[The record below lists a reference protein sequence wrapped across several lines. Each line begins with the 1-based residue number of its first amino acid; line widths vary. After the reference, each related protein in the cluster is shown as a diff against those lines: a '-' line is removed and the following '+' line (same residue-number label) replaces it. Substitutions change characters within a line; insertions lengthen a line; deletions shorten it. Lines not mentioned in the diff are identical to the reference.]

1 MGAVRAESRP
11 EVSVSHAPV
20 IRLVRSPAPAVVV
33 PVLDESQQR
42 VVDHAGGPLL
52 VLAGP
57 GTGKTTTLVEA
68 VVDRVERGADPDQ
81 ILVLTFSRKAAA
93 ELRGRI
99 SARLARVTR
108 GPSAW
113 TFHAFCF
120 ALVRR
125 YDDAFASGAAPR
137 LLSGPEQFLRVRRL
151 LDGDAQNN
159 PARWPKEMRSI
170 LRTRGFA
177 EELRDLLL
185 RAQERGLSAAGLDE
199 LGERLERPE
208 WRAAASFFQDYLDV
222 LSFEQALDYAGLVQ
236 RAADLLSDRAIRDAE
251 AARYAA
257 VFVDEYQD
265 TDPAQERLL
274 QLLAGGGRDLV
285 VVGDPDQSIYAF
297 RGAQVHGLLEFSDR
311 FRTSAGAP
319 APTLSLSVS
328 RRAGSELLDASRALA
343 QRIPA
348 PGLPVSALRG
358 HRAVRPAAGLPA
370 GSVGVRTYSSA
381 AQEAMG
387 IADVLRRAHLIDGVD
402 WSQMA
407 VIVRSARRSIPAM
420 RRALVA
426 ADVPVA
432 VAGDEIPL
440 ADDPAVTPLLLALR
454 CAMAPETIDE
464 ERAEALLRSLGGA
477 DVLQV
482 RRIRRELRDL
492 ERASGGRR
500 PSGHLLVEL
509 VRDAVDPRNL
519 SPRVRRPAER
529 VRALLQQTR
538 AAIERGDAV
547 DEVLWA
553 VWDPSLMRARLERQS
568 RGDGAVAVA
577 ANRDLDAV
585 VELFETAG
593 RFVDQLPKAGAGVFL
608 DDLDSQ
614 EIPAGT
620 LAERAAPGESVRLLT
635 AHRSKGL
642 EWDVVVVAGV
652 QDAHWPDL
660 RRRGSL
666 LGADLLTENDLGLA
680 AGVSRV
686 HAALVDERR
695 LFYVAATRA
704 RRQLVVTAVDSGEAT
719 GERPSRFV
727 HELGVAVPEHPQP
740 PPHVL
745 SLRALVGELRRTAVD
760 PHTSAGLRAAA
771 AERLARLAAP
781 GDDGNPLVQVA
792 HPGSWWGL
800 RELSDPGRPLV
811 AHGELVPV
819 SPSAVAQFHNCPLQW
834 FLERKAGVRT
844 LAGERQTFGNL
855 LHAIAKIAADDPER
869 ATSEA
874 MVAMLDDVWP
884 QLDFEAPWYAAH
896 QYDAARRALLR
907 LADYA
912 QRNTRT
918 LVGTE
923 VKFQVDIGSA
933 RLTGSVDRLDLDDEG
948 AGVVVDYKTSSS
960 KAGAA
965 KTAAHPQLAVYQL
978 AVECEAFPG
987 IERSGGAE
995 LVQLRA
1001 GEGEAAVVESQP
1013 AIARE
1018 PELRETALQLLDEV
1032 ASGVLRED
1040 FPARPWS
1047 GCTICVAARVCPAQP
1062 QGEQVHR

>member
-1 MGAVRAESRP
+1 MSDAS
-11 EVSVSHAPV
+11 V
-20 IRLVRSPAPAVVV
+20 IRLVRSPARPVVAPA
-33 PVLDESQQR
+33 LDESQQR
-42 VVDHAGGPLL
+42 VIDHPGGPLL

-68 VVDRVERGADPDQ
+68 VADRVERGADPDRL
-81 ILVLTFSRKAAA
+81 LVLTFSRKAAA

-99 SARLARVTR
+99 SARLDRVTR

-113 TFHAFCF
+113 TFHSFCF

-125 YDDAFASGAAPR
+125 YDDAFASAQPPR
-137 LLSGPEQFLRVRRL
+137 LLSGTEQFLRVRRL
-151 LDGDAQNN
+151 LDGDAQSK
-159 PARWPKEMRSI
+159 PTRWPQELRSI

-185 RAQERGLSAAGLDE
+185 RAQERGLSPAALDE
-199 LGERLERPE
+199 LGERLGRPE

-236 RAADLLSDRAIRDAE
+236 RAADLLSDRVIREAE
-251 AARYAA
+251 AGRYAA

-274 QLLAGGGRDLV
+274 QHLAGGGADLV

-311 FRTSAGAP
+311 FRTVGGAP
-319 APTLSLSVS
+319 APTMSLAVS
-328 RRAGSELLDASRALA
+328 RRAGSELLQASRALA

-348 PGLPVSALRG
+348 PGLPAAALRG
-358 HRAVRPAAGLPA
+358 HRAVHPAEGMLP
-370 GSVGVRTYSSA
+370 GSVAVRTYSSA

-387 IADVLRRAHLIDGVD
+387 IADVLRRAHLIDRVE

-407 VIVRSARRSIPAM
+407 VVVRSARRSIPTL

-432 VAGDEIPL
+432 IAGDEIPL

-454 CAMAPETIDE
+454 CALEPASIDE
-464 ERAEALLRSLGGA
+464 ERAESLLRALGGA

-509 VRDAVDPRNL
+509 VRDGADPRKL
-519 SPRVRRPAER
+519 SARVRRPAER
-529 VRALLQQTR
+529 VRALLAQAR
-538 AAIERGDAV
+538 AAIERGEAV
-547 DEVLWA
+547 DEVLWG
-553 VWDPSLMRARLERQS
+553 VWEPSLLRRRLERQS
-568 RGDGAVAVA
+568 RGEGAVAVA

-585 VELFETAG
+585 VELFETAQ
-593 RFVDQLPKAGAGVFL
+593 RFVDQLPKAGAAVFL

-666 LGADLLTENDLGLA
+666 LGADLLTEADLGA
-680 AGVSRV
+680 AAEISRV
-686 HAALVDERR
+686 NAALVDERR

-704 RRQLVVTAVDSGEAT
+704 RSQLVVTAVDSGEAT

-727 HELGVAVPEHPQP
+727 HELGVPVPEHPEP

-745 SLRALVGELRRTAVD
+745 SLRSLVGELRRTSLDQHA
-760 PHTSAGLRAAA
+760 SAQLRAAA
-771 AERLARLAAP
+771 VRRLGRLAAP
-781 GDDGNPLVQVA
+781 AQDGRPLVQSA

-800 RELSDPGRPLV
+800 AELSDPGRPLV
-811 AHGELVPV
+811 AADQLVKV
-819 SPSAVAQFHNCPLQW
+819 SPSEASQFHNCPLQW

-855 LHAIAKIAADDPER
+855 LHAIAQIAANDPAR
-869 ATSEA
+869 ATPEA
-874 MVAMLDDVWP
+874 MVSMLDDVWP
-884 QLDFEAPWYAAH
+884 QLEFEAPWYADQ
-896 QYDAARRALLR
+896 QYAMARRAVLR

-912 QRNTRT
+912 HRNGRT

-923 VKFQVDIGSA
+923 IRFAVEVGDA
-933 RLTGSVDRLDLDDEG
+933 RLTGSVDRLDIDDEG
-948 AGVVVDYKTSSS
+948 SGVVVDYKTSSS
-960 KAGAA
+960 KAGPTKMAV
-965 KTAAHPQLAVYQL
+965 HPQLALYQL
-978 AVECEAFPG
+978 AVEHHAFPG

-1001 GEGEAAVVESQP
+1001 GEGDAAVVERQG
-1013 AIARE
+1013 AIDQE
-1018 PELRETALQLLDEV
+1018 PERGAAALELLDEV
-1032 ASGVLRED
+1032 ASGVRREE

-1047 GCTICVAARVCPAQP
+1047 GCKICVAARVCPAQP
-1062 QGEQVHR
+1062 EGEQVHR